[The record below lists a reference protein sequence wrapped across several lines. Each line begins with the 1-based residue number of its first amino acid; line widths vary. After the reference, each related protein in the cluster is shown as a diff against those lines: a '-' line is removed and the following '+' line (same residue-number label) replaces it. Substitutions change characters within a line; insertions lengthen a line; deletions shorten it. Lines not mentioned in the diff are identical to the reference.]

1 MPQARDPASL
11 TPGQRYCLAPG
22 TERRWDRGA
31 PGSRPPGLRGPP
43 SSSGRGGGAAVPPEP
58 RGAPSGASGRRRS
71 PRPGWRR
78 LSSRSP
84 GARRLPLPPHPQ
96 LKAGKTRNLG
106 SGAEAHRL
114 GHGPGCEALGEIPGG
129 PQGWP
134 REGKAPGGPALQ
146 IGRHPGPGDAAP
158 VPVVF
163 TDPWSSL
170 GPHIPRPSRLSR

>member
-1 MPQARDPASL
+1 MG
-11 TPGQRYCLAPG
+11 PGRSG
-22 TERRWDRGA
+22 H
-31 PGSRPPGLRGPP
+31 SRPPGPPFLERRG
-43 SSSGRGGGAAVPPEP
+43 SGRRGSPGASRSP
-58 RGAPSGASGRRRS
+58 PSGASGRRRS

-84 GARRLPLPPHPQ
+84 GARRLPLLPHPQ

-106 SGAEAHRL
+106 SGAQAHRP

-146 IGRHPGPGDAAP
+146 IGRHTVRATRPRSPWCSPTPGAPRVLPLPGPLA
-158 VPVVF
+158 
-163 TDPWSSL
+163 
-170 GPHIPRPSRLSR
+170 